1 MLPEEAVGGIYVD
14 RFGGIRPP
22 GKRLAYAVAR
32 RAFLTADRCGDNA
45 RLEFQSDPR
54 IRGLDPAVIQLLLAI
69 ALLLFQY
76 WIQQQIDEP
85 SVVPT
90 GLEPIDWEGENDA
103 D

>member
-1 MLPEEAVGGIYVD
+1 MDEESVGGIYVD

-45 RLEFQSDPR
+45 RLEFEKDPR

-69 ALLLFQY
+69 ALLLIQY

-90 GLEPIDWEGENDA
+90 GLEPIDWEGANDA